1 MERVLVTGGAGFI
14 GTNLIPRLVAEGRY
28 KVVVLDNMTNVS
40 GDLEPSDRV
49 EIVEGDIRDVGVVD
63 RVVKNVD
70 VVVHLAAHTRVMDS
84 IEDPVLNFDINV
96 LGTFNVLESM
106 RRQGV
111 ERIVN
116 ASTGGAILGE
126 VPPPVNEEMA
136 AKPASPYGASKLSAE
151 GYCSAYAQSYGLSAV
166 SLRFSNL
173 YGPHSRNKGSV
184 VARFIKD
191 IVNKGVVTV
200 YGDGSQTRDFL
211 YVDDLVDGIGKA
223 IEKRVSGV
231 FQLGQG
237 KPNSVNDVLEVARSV
252 VGREF
257 EVKFE
262 EFRPGE
268 IRHTYCDISKAAEAF
283 AYAPTVTLEVGF
295 KKTWNWFRNDGAR

>member
-14 GTNLIPRLVAEGRY
+14 GTNLIPRLVADDRY
-28 KVVVLDNMTNVS
+28 TVTVLDNMTNVS
-40 GDLEPSDRV
+40 GDLEPSDHI
-49 EIVEGDIRDVGVVD
+49 EIVEGDIRDINIVD
-63 RVVKNVD
+63 RVVKDTD
-70 VVVHLAAHTRVMDS
+70 VIVHLAAHTRVMDS
-84 IEDPVLNFDINV
+84 IEDPALNFDINV
-96 LGTFNVLESM
+96 QGTFNVLESM
-106 RRQGV
+106 RRKGV
-111 ERIVN
+111 KRIVN

-126 VPPPVNEEMA
+126 VPPPVHEEMA
-136 AKPASPYGASKLSAE
+136 AKPASPYGASKLAAE

-191 IVNKGVVTV
+191 ILNKGEVTV

-211 YVDDLVDGIGKA
+211 HVEDLVDGIDKA
-223 IEKRVSGV
+223 IDKRVSGV

-237 KPNSVNDVLEVARSV
+237 EPNSVNDVIEIARSV
-252 VGREF
+252 VDVDF
-257 EVKFE
+257 KVKFE

-268 IRHTYCDISKAAEAF
+268 IRHTYCDISKAEKAF
-283 AYAPTVTLEVGF
+283 AYAPNLTLEEGF
-295 KKTWNWFRNDGAR
+295 KKTWSWFLRDGT